1 MSMNFPQ
8 AAHGPLHAS
17 GKPAILSQTQ
27 KGLPVWKRAI
37 DLACCLAALPLL
49 LGCSLMMAIITK
61 LFAPGPLL
69 FRQERV
75 GYMGR
80 RFKIYKF
87 RSMYVNAD
95 TKGHQDHFKNL
106 VGTNAPMVKL
116 DSTGDARLIPGARL
130 LRASGLDEL
139 PQIIN
144 VLRGEMSIV
153 GPRPCIPSEAE
164 LYQPWQRERFT
175 TLPGLTGL
183 WQVSGKNRTT
193 FDEMMH
199 LDIRYARSKS
209 FSLDLKI
216 IVLTPAA
223 LVVQVY
229 DTKTGRRSAAITP
242 YTAAPFQNR
251 TSSVV
256 GAETV

>member
-1 MSMNFPQ
+1 MNSPQ
-8 AAHGPLHAS
+8 LAHGSPHSL
-17 GKPAILSQTQ
+17 GKAAILSQAQ
-27 KGLPVWKRAI
+27 KGLPLWKRAI
-37 DLACCLAALPLL
+37 DVACCLAALPLL
-49 LGCSLMMAIITK
+49 IVCSLGMAIVTK

-69 FRQERV
+69 FRQVRV
-75 GYMGR
+75 GYLGR
-80 RFKIYKF
+80 QFKIYKF

-139 PQIIN
+139 PQLIH

-153 GPRPCIPSEAE
+153 GPRPCIPTEAD

-199 LDIRYARSKS
+199 LDIRYARTKS
-209 FSLDLKI
+209 LPLDIKI
-216 IVLTPAA
+216 ILLTPAA
-223 LVVQVY
+223 LVVQIY
-229 DTKTGRRSAAITP
+229 DTKTGRRSSAVTP
-242 YTAAPFQNR
+242 YTAVPFPNR
-251 TSSVV
+251 TSPAVSV
-256 GAETV
+256 ETV